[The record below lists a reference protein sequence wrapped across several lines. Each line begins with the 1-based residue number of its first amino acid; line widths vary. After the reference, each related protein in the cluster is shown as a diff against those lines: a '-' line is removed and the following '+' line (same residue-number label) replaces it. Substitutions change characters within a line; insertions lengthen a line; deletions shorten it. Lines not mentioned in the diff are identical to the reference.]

1 MDEGKPTIVVV
12 VRPANTPK
20 KSIEVLRWLRWLL
33 PAALLV
39 VSAGETVAL
48 GDQVITL
55 DAEEIESGPLSVADA
70 LERAA
75 RGEPHRDV

>member
-1 MDEGKPTIVVV
+1 MNDGNPTMVVV
-12 VRPANTPK
+12 VRPADTPR

-48 GDQVITL
+48 GDQVITI
-55 DAEEIESGPLSVADA
+55 DAEEIESGPLSLADA

-75 RGEPHRDV
+75 RGHLHRGP